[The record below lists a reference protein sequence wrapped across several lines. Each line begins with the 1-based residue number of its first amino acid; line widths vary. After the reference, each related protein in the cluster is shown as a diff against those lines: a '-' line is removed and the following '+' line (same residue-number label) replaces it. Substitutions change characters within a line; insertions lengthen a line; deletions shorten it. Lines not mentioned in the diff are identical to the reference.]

1 KSTFA
6 WLADEWF
13 LIAREEVPPE
23 SHYENY
29 PQIDNGVGSIRSFL
43 KEFDLAAESLP
54 KQIDTPKKLTW
65 VVGNAVEKAFQPI
78 LERLNKVENLEI
90 TMVALCS
97 NYWGQNITVT
107 GLLTG
112 SDLLLGLQHKS
123 LGDSLLLPA
132 MMLKHG
138 DTCFLD
144 DMTVTELASELNTP
158 ILPVRGIVEL
168 IETCIK

>member
-1 KSTFA
+1 MLGKNY
-6 WLADEWF
+6 
-13 LIAREEVPPE
+13 PPE

-43 KEFDLAAESLP
+43 KQFQLAAQKLP
-54 KQIDTPKKLTW
+54 DRVTPRKFTW

-78 LERLNKVENLEI
+78 LQRLNQVEGLEVNMI
-90 TMVALCS
+90 ALCS
-97 NYWGQNITVT
+97 NYWGQSITVT

-112 SDLLLGLQHKS
+112 QDLFFGLQQKS
-123 LGDSLLLPA
+123 LGNGVLLPA

-138 DTCFLD
+138 DSCFLD
-144 DMTVTELASELNTP
+144 DMTVAELGWKLSTP
-158 ILPVRGIVEL
+158 ILPVRGVEEL